1 MSLDI
6 SQRTRLLFEER
17 IHLTNITEYGIK
29 WSELTAGRAAPGTE
43 GARFDLAFEGDVEGP
58 RLKGKIKGVDYLEIR
73 ADGKFMLNIQAHITT
88 DDGIRIA
95 VKEDGVLYP
104 GANGK
109 SFIQLNLHFTT
120 HYPEYAWLN
129 NLQAWAIADVDMVRG
144 EVVVSAYIGQ
154 PAGAQQNAAA

>member
-17 IHLTNITEYGIK
+17 IHLTNIAEYGIS
-29 WSELTAGRAAPGTE
+29 WSELTAGRTTPGAE
-43 GARFDLAFEGDVEGP
+43 GARFDLAFEGEVEGP
-58 RLKGKIKGVDYLEIR
+58 QIKGKIKGVDYLEIR
-73 ADGKFMLNIQAHITT
+73 ADGKFMLSIQAHITT
-88 DDGIRIA
+88 DDGKRIA

-104 GANGK
+104 GENGK
-109 SFIQLNLHFTT
+109 AFIQLNLHFTT

-144 EVVVSAYIGQ
+144 EVVVSAYIGR